1 MQYVSKLNFQSLI
14 IINYTFL
21 IQTYNSQTI
30 ISIFLY
36 VTITISKRN
45 LFTNFYINIK
55 LIISFY
61 SFQKSIFLPVLVF
74 LVSQFFLLLLFPK
87 IPSLTSMS
95 GITLQT
101 LQILEMMMTRP
112 SFVMRFRRFL
122 GTMRSEIERFLP
134 KRLRQPSHATCAGL
148 HLILYDRARL
158 L

>member
-36 VTITISKRN
+36 ITITISKRS

-61 SFQKSIFLPVLVF
+61 SFQKSIFLSSSISSVSILV
-74 LVSQFFLLLLFPK
+74 VIAISQN
-87 IPSLTSMS
+87 
-95 GITLQT
+95 
-101 LQILEMMMTRP
+101 
-112 SFVMRFRRFL
+112 SFTHQYVWDNVANVADL
-122 GTMRSEIERFLP
+122 GNDDDSA
-134 KRLRQPSHATCAGL
+134 KLRDAVPAVPG
-148 HLILYDRARL
+148 DNEV
-158 L
+158 

>member
-36 VTITISKRN
+36 VTIAISKRS

-61 SFQKSIFLPVLVF
+61 SFQKSIFLSSSISSVSILV
-74 LVSQFFLLLLFPK
+74 VISQN
-87 IPSLTSMS
+87 
-95 GITLQT
+95 
-101 LQILEMMMTRP
+101 
-112 SFVMRFRRFL
+112 SFTHQYVWDNVANVADL
-122 GTMRSEIERFLP
+122 GNDDDSA
-134 KRLRQPSHATCAGL
+134 KLRDAVPAVPG
-148 HLILYDRARL
+148 DNEV
-158 L
+158 